1 MRKIVLVSLLLTSMP
16 AANAAD
22 RVEST
27 PAPVVSATPTPAR
40 TTPTPVA
47 TPTPVPSVAAKNVNT
62 ELTKIRSLIEA
73 KNFSAALSALK
84 VADKAFPNN
93 ADINNL
99 LGYSA
104 RNLKQYKPAATYYVK
119 ALKIDP
125 NHLGALEYQGELFML
140 TKKTSD
146 AKNNLAKLKSLC
158 GVNCEEYIDLKKAI
172 GNK

>member
-16 AANAAD
+16 AAYAAD

-27 PAPVVSATPTPAR
+27 PAPVVSATPTPAK
-40 TTPTPVA
+40 TTQTPA
-47 TPTPVPSVAAKNVNT
+47 PSVASKNVNT
-62 ELTKIRSLIEA
+62 ELTKIRSLIAA
-73 KNFSAALSALK
+73 KNFPAALNALK

-146 AKNNLAKLKSLC
+146 AKKNLAKLKSLC

>member
-1 MRKIVLVSLLLTSMP
+1 VLVSLLLTSMP
-16 AANAAD
+16 AAYAAD

-27 PAPVVSATPTPAR
+27 PAPVVSATPTPAK
-40 TTPTPVA
+40 TTPTPA
-47 TPTPVPSVAAKNVNT
+47 PSVASKNVNT
-62 ELTKIRSLIEA
+62 ELTKIRSLIAA

-146 AKNNLAKLKSLC
+146 AKKNLAKLKSLC

>member
-1 MRKIVLVSLLLTSMP
+1 MLVSLLLTSMP
-16 AANAAD
+16 AAYAAD

-27 PAPVVSATPTPAR
+27 PAPVVSATPTPAK
-40 TTPTPVA
+40 TTPTPA
-47 TPTPVPSVAAKNVNT
+47 PSVASKNVNT
-62 ELTKIRSLIEA
+62 ELTKIRSLIAA

-146 AKNNLAKLKSLC
+146 AKKNLAKLKSLC

>member
-1 MRKIVLVSLLLTSMP
+1 MRKIVLVSLLLISMP
-16 AANAAD
+16 AAYAAD

-27 PAPVVSATPTPAR
+27 PAPVVSATPTPAK
-40 TTPTPVA
+40 TTPTPA
-47 TPTPVPSVAAKNVNT
+47 PSVASKNVNT
-62 ELTKIRSLIEA
+62 ELTKIRSLIAA
-73 KNFSAALSALK
+73 KNFSAALNALK

-146 AKNNLAKLKSLC
+146 AKKNLAKLNSLC